1 LCSDRERGNSK
12 ISEREY
18 QVLIDRGSYNKKKAL
33 KFRALKV
40 FSLGRRSLKRKVG
53 G

>member
-1 LCSDRERGNSK
+1 VCSDPERGNPK

-18 QVLIDRGSYNKKKAL
+18 QVLIARWSYNKKKAL

-40 FSLGRRSLKRKVG
+40 FSLGRRS
-53 G
+53 